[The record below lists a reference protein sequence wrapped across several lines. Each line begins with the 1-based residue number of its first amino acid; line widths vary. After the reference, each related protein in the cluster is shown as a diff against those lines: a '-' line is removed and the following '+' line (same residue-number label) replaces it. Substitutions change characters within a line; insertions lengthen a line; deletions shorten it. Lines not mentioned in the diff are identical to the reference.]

1 VSGSGT
7 VRDSGRLD
15 GAGDQAGAT
24 EQAGAAGASD
34 ATEQA
39 GASDATEQAGAAE
52 ERDWAWRRRIR
63 SNPHSHRIYR
73 TVVGIVGAV
82 VTVGGLVMV
91 PFPGPGWLVVFIG
104 VGILASEFDWAKRLL
119 AFGRERLRAWNDW
132 IRPQPLW
139 VKGLAALLTA
149 AAVGL
154 IFYALFLLTGVPG
167 FLPDIVEEQ
176 VLRLPGL

>member
-15 GAGDQAGAT
+15 GAGEKAGAA
-24 EQAGAAGASD
+24 EQTGAAGASD
-34 ATEQA
+34 ATERA
-39 GASDATEQAGAAE
+39 GTSDATE

-132 IRPQPLW
+132 MRPQPLW

-149 AAVGL
+149 AVVGL
-154 IFYALFLLTGVPG
+154 IFYGLFLLTGVPG
-167 FLPDIVEEQ
+167 FFPDVVEEQ